1 MIFVQAFIAC
11 ICILEPRPYRTVEQ
25 SDKTWEPC
33 CFFPV
38 EFKFSFLFFIFAS
51 LKSPIVY
58 CIDDKLCLWIDPE
71 YVIERRS
78 KGRATS
84 CGCLSDM
91 ELPEPECTKTTVTVT
106 ACESTIEVNKTD
118 RQDRQLV
125 SENVLERCGECNLH
139 NCKYWI
145 VLKATRQCFMFHM
158 THTVYGQGHAWY
170 LNTLGKDL
178 KRSAYILV
186 SK

>member
-33 CFFPV
+33 CFFRV

-51 LKSPIVY
+51 SKSPIVY

-158 THTVYGQGHAWY
+158 THTVWPGPCMIPKYF
-170 LNTLGKDL
+170 
-178 KRSAYILV
+178 R
-186 SK
+186 